1 MILLIKTIDGA
12 NNVAIVAIR
21 KKLDEYPNAIFS
33 TRREIKI
40 EQKWAIVM
48 IDERWNN
55 YWREIERHRGVKWLL
70 KVDEYT
76 QKS

>member
-1 MILLIKTIDGA
+1 MRVRIDMHRIKSCYAMILLIKTIDGA

-40 EQKWAIVM
+40 EQK
-48 IDERWNN
+48 
-55 YWREIERHRGVKWLL
+55 
-70 KVDEYT
+70 
-76 QKS
+76 